1 MFNICRAWLML
12 VMLVVVMAVGGSAVI
27 LFCRAITMIDIPVAV
42 TNTLIAV
49 ICVVMTVYSL
59 YIVSKPDSSDPVCK
73 NTKIINK
80 E

>member
-1 MFNICRAWLML
+1 MI
-12 VMLVVVMAVGGSAVI
+12 VMLVVGIGFVGTALI
-27 LFCRAITMIDIPVAV
+27 LFGRAITMIDIPPAV

-59 YIVSKPDSSDPVCK
+59 YVVSKPDRNDQICK